1 MIKIDKVL
9 SPEELEATLRAIG
22 AKRYHNLHPFHK
34 MLHGG
39 EMNLGQVQAWA
50 LNRYVYQ
57 QGIPIKDY
65 AILSNCSDRDLRNSW
80 RQRIFDHD
88 GLGDDEGGIE
98 RWIKLCVSLGLDRDY
113 VTSMEGVHPASKH
126 AVDTYINFCRKS
138 PLLIGIASCLTELFA
153 PKIHKERIVGMLE
166 NYDFVDESMVG
177 YFRERLNQAPRDVD
191 FALRYVKE
199 HATTIPEQQ
208 AVIDALYMK
217 TGVLWAQLD
226 ALYLSYV
233 VPGNM
238 IPPGCFDPKDV
249 QAVAAE

>member
-1 MIKIDKVL
+1 MIKINKVL
-9 SPEELEATLRAIG
+9 TPDELEATLREIG
-22 AKRYHNLHPFHK
+22 AERYHNLHPFHK

-39 EMNLGQVQAWA
+39 EMTLGQVQAWA

-65 AILSNCSDRDLRNSW
+65 AILSNCEDKELRNLW

-88 GLGDDEGGIE
+88 GLGEDEGGIE
-98 RWIKLCVSLGLDRDY
+98 RWLKLCEALGLDRDY
-113 VTSMEGVHPASKH
+113 VKSMEGVHPASKH
-126 AVDTYINFCRKS
+126 AVDTYINFCRRA
-138 PLLIGIASCLTELFA
+138 PLLIGFASCLTELFA
-153 PKIHKERIVGMLE
+153 PKIHKERIAGMLE
-166 NYDFVDESMVG
+166 NYDFVDDSMVA

-199 HATTIPEQQ
+199 HAVTMQQQQ

-226 ALYLSYV
+226 ALYLAYV
-233 VPGNM
+233 SPGM
-238 IPPGCFDPKDV
+238 IPPGCFDPSEY
-249 QAVAAE
+249 QAIAAE